1 MPERRGSY
9 LFLLAGLL
17 AAGCLAGIWLSSPT
31 LLIPL
36 LAVVALLT
44 LRLFVHG
51 CRHARLA
58 RALEFGS
65 VPGTHAGVLVRW
77 RRFRSGAVVAGVR
90 RPTIYCDPDLR
101 RSLSTAEL
109 RAVVLHE
116 RCHQLR
122 RDPARLLVLAALE
135 PFLRLLRPGRAWLEW
150 RRARLEIDAD
160 GFALRHGVERADLA
174 RAILRLGGAEPA
186 LNSAGFASAV
196 ELRLKALVGD
206 IHDSST
212 NGRRRLAATIAGA
225 TLSCA
230 LAVLHHLLTVSG
242 GVGCV
247 LVGC

>member
-1 MPERRGSY
+1 MPERREPH
-9 LFLLAGLL
+9 LFLLAGLF
-17 AAGCLAGIWLSSPT
+17 AAACLAGIWLSSPA

-36 LAVVALLT
+36 LAVVTLLT
-44 LRLFVHG
+44 LRLLVDAF
-51 CRHARLA
+51 RHARLA

-90 RPTIYCDPDLR
+90 RPSIYCDPDLR
-101 RSLSTAEL
+101 CSLSTEEL

-122 RDPARLLVLAALE
+122 RDPVRLLVLAALE
-135 PFLRLLRPGRAWLEW
+135 PFLRLVRPGRVWLEW

-160 GFALRHGVERADLA
+160 RFALRHGVRRADLA
-174 RAILRLGGAEPA
+174 RAILRLGAKEPA

-212 NGRRRLAATIAGA
+212 NGRRWPAATIAA
-225 TLSCA
+225 VTLSCG